1 MKQKPRVPGPKQTAE
16 LIQQSAPKIEFPCAN
31 YPIKVIGHNTDD
43 FKQFVIDVML
53 GYDRG
58 LELDKVTHQDSK
70 NAKFRSVRLFMT
82 AQSESQLIALNDQLK
97 ASSRVITVI

>member
-1 MKQKPRVPGPKQTAE
+1 MKQKPTVSGPKLATE
-16 LIQQSAPKIEFPCAN
+16 FTQQSAPKIDFPCAD
-31 YPIKVIGHNTDD
+31 YPIKVIGHNTED

-53 GYDRG
+53 SYDRG
-58 LELDKVTHQDSK
+58 LELNKVTHQDSK

>member
-16 LIQQSAPKIEFPCAN
+16 FIQQSAPKIEFPCAN
-31 YPIKVIGHNTDD
+31 YPIKVIGHNTDN

-53 GYDRG
+53 SYDQG
-58 LELDKVTHQDSK
+58 LELAKVTHQDSK

>member
-53 GYDRG
+53 SYDRG
-58 LELDKVTHQDSK
+58 LELAKVTHQDSK